1 MTDNEYRILKLASR
15 YPDILRRFLN
25 DIDLRERKQY
35 AEFFLCY
42 ADIHKS
48 VASMPHCLLML
59 DSADIAS
66 EGDKDMEYQAKM
78 KRLELTGAPG
88 SLEYASE
95 LKSFYDAWKRSRSF
109 PARGADI
116 LMKMGIDGEKRKEF
130 KESLQMFRKAA
141 KRYETLGQDYN
152 LSAALFNCASM
163 LYELGR
169 YADSIKLCHEALD
182 AGGSLFS
189 DLRTGIYLQLG
200 NSCEALNEMAGA
212 LTYYNTASAGSL
224 EAQNIQQA
232 TGIMYRL
239 GWIALDLGRKESAA
253 TLLGLTLQL
262 KKFAD
267 WALANVKKHYARAEV
282 LRAMDMRNKAKIFY
296 AASLTLAP
304 YTSGGFA
311 QKAKFGLYLL
321 SSSPLKEAMAYTA
334 KPFLINYFTTVSDE
348 YYNTGWEGEKL
359 SPWKMPMPKR
369 TDAETQELIGLL
381 KNLQYC
387 SKKETL
393 PVFRRQQKALAKYMQ
408 K

>member
-1 MTDNEYRILKLASR
+1 MTDNETRILKLASR
-15 YPDILRRFLN
+15 YPDMLRRFLH
-25 DIDLRERKQY
+25 DINPGERKQY
-35 AEFFLCY
+35 AEFFLTY

-48 VASMPHCLLML
+48 AGFMPHCLLML
-59 DSADIAS
+59 DSADMAS
-66 EGDKDMEYQAKM
+66 EGNKELEFQAQI
-78 KRLELTGAPG
+78 KRLELTGTPG
-88 SLEYASE
+88 SLEYASA
-95 LKSFYDAWKRSRSF
+95 LKAFYDAWKRSRTNPS
-109 PARGADI
+109 RGADI
-116 LMKMGIDGEKRKEF
+116 LMKMGIDSEKRKEF
-130 KESLQMFRKAA
+130 KESLQLFRKAA

-182 AGGSLFS
+182 AGGSHFD

-232 TGIMYRL
+232 AGIMYRL

-253 TLLGLTLQL
+253 TLLGLTLNL

-267 WALANVKKHYARAEV
+267 WALANVKKHYARAEI
-282 LRAMDMRNKAKIFY
+282 LRAMDMRSKAKIFY

-304 YTSGGFA
+304 YAQGGFA

-321 SSSPLKEAMAYTA
+321 SSSTLKEAMAFTA
-334 KPFLINYFTTVSDE
+334 KPFLVNYFITVSDE
-348 YYNTGWEGEKL
+348 YYAAGWDGEKL
-359 SPWKMPMPKR
+359 SPWKMPLPKR
-369 TDAETQELIGLL
+369 TDAEIQELVGLL

-387 SKKETL
+387 SAKETL
-393 PVFRRQQKALAKYMQ
+393 PVFRRQQKALARYMQ